1 MILEPILTA
10 AVADPLPAVEILA
23 PAWMAHIWFIL
34 LCVLLTGYA
43 VLDGFDL
50 GVGIIHFLVGRTAR
64 ERTVHTN
71 VIGPIWDGNEVWLV
85 TFGGGM
91 FAAFPLAYGS
101 IFSAFMVP
109 LVIVLFCLIARATS
123 LEFRSK
129 ATHWSMVLACDL
141 LFSLASIGA
150 TFVLGVA
157 TGAVMEGIPIDSAGN
172 LVLPASTPGGS
183 PGPLAEI
190 TFAITPFTLA
200 CGGLAVLLFALHGAM
215 FLNLKATGITE
226 RRIRSIFPWL
236 FSLFLIALLAATY
249 LAFQDVDAVTGLTLI
264 GTVTTILNV
273 LAIINLAWAMR
284 NRGKWRCFLASTVMV
299 TAMIVLFGST
309 IHPNLLVSSLDPAW
323 NISIEHAASTQATL
337 LTMFVVVVIGIPFV
351 LLYTAITYW
360 TFRGTVSV
368 DDVPEQ
374 GSS

>member
-1 MILEPILTA
+1 MSVASILATFATA
-10 AVADPLPAVEILA
+10 PLPAAEILA
-23 PAWMAHIWFIL
+23 PPWMAHLWFVL
-34 LCVLLTGYA
+34 LCLLLTGYA

-50 GVGIIHFLVGRTAR
+50 GVGIIHFLIGRNAR
-64 ERTVHTN
+64 ERAVHTN

-85 TFGGGM
+85 TFGGGL

-129 ATHWSMVLACDL
+129 ATGRWTVLACDL
-141 LFSLASIGA
+141 LFSVASIVA

-157 TGAVMEGIPIDSAGN
+157 TGAVMEGVPIDPAGN
-172 LVLPASTPGGS
+172 LVLPGTMTPGG
-183 PGPLAEI
+183 PGPFAEI
-190 TFAITPFTLA
+190 TFALTPFSVTCGVLA
-200 CGGLAVLLFALHGAM
+200 LTLFALHGAM

-226 RRIRSIFPWL
+226 TRIRGAFIGM
-236 FSLFLIALLAATY
+236 Y
-249 LAFQDVDAVTGLTLI
+249 LAFLGSLLMATFLAFRDVDAASGFTLL
-264 GTVTTILNV
+264 GGFATLLNV
-273 LAIINLAWAMR
+273 LAIVNLAWAMR
-284 NRGKWRCFLASTVMV
+284 QRGKWRCFLASTVMV

-309 IHPNLLVSSLDPAW
+309 IHPNLLVSSLDPTW
-323 NISIEHAASTQATL
+323 SITIQNAASTRATL
-337 LTMFVVVVIGIPFV
+337 LTMFVVVVVGIPFV

-368 DDVPEQ
+368 EDVPEDRTA
-374 GSS
+374 

>member
-1 MILEPILTA
+1 MI
-10 AVADPLPAVEILA
+10 PATEILA
-23 PAWMAHIWFIL
+23 PDWMAHLWFIL
-34 LCVLLTGYA
+34 LCLLLTGYA

-50 GVGIIHFLVGRTAR
+50 GVGIIHFAIGRNRR

-85 TFGGGM
+85 TFGGGL

-109 LVIVLFCLIARATS
+109 LVIVLFCLIARATC

-129 ATHWSMVLACDL
+129 TSNRWIVLACDL
-141 LFSLASIGA
+141 LFSLASIVA

-157 TGAVMEGIPIDSAGN
+157 TGAVMEGIPIDQAGN
-172 LVLPASTPGGS
+172 LVLAGS
-183 PGPLAEI
+183 ADGTAPGPLAEI
-190 TFAITPFTLA
+190 TFALTPFTISCGVLA
-200 CGGLAVLLFALHGAM
+200 LALFALHGAM

-226 RRIRSIFPWL
+226 RRIRRCFPVMYVAFML
-236 FSLFLIALLAATY
+236 SFLAATY
-249 LAFQDVDAVTGLTLI
+249 LAFRDVDAVTGLTPLGI
-264 GTVTTILNV
+264 VTSILNV
-273 LAIINLAWAMR
+273 LAILNLAWAMR
-284 NRGKWRCFLASTVMV
+284 DRGKWRCFLASTVMV

-309 IHPNLLVSSLDPAW
+309 IHPNLLVSTLDPAW
-323 NISIEHAASTQATL
+323 NITVLNAASTRATL
-337 LTMFVVVVIGIPFV
+337 LTMFVVVVVGIPFV

-368 DDVPEQ
+368 DDLSENRAA
-374 GSS
+374 